1 MDVPCSFFFHVT
13 GSSGLCFPRWM
24 VGTGAEVVRV
34 LADSVA
40 SFPELS
46 VLVTSPR
53 LCPFLGLQAP

>member
-1 MDVPCSFFFHVT
+1 
-13 GSSGLCFPRWM
+13 M